1 MTYICDMRHHI
12 KTFIAI
18 LAIAT
23 AAFSSCQETPEPEIK
38 PIPESFIKLVQ
49 AKQSGKEYI
58 GTSSLS
64 SFSKIF
70 FSDGSYIIAQKSDFN
85 IEDCTG
91 NEPKAVNYD
100 NASGHW
106 MVGGQDSGILRTN
119 GELQDSY
126 PVYAYYTDELLKV
139 FASNA
144 QALEFPNVNWNPNP
158 DPDPDPDPVKEYA
171 IPVIH
176 IDTEGKAP
184 ILNKDDYVNGT
195 IRVEDPKGYFSDVKN
210 FEAPMK
216 IKGRGNST
224 WGMPKK
230 PYKIKLEEKAPI
242 LGIAKDKEWVLLA
255 NYSDKSLLRNATAM
269 EISRILGF
277 SWTPT
282 MISVEF
288 WLNGKYEGVYSFT
301 EHKKVSKNRVNID
314 TENGGYYIEIENEDV
329 DEPFWFKTSRYGV
342 TMMVHEPETTTPE
355 QQAYLKQCLEDMET
369 SFAKIGHESDADW
382 IDYKDHINFQSFVN
396 YYLIQE
402 ITRNPDGNIRKS
414 SFLTKEKDKPI
425 EFYHVWDFDLTMGN
439 CDYWGGTD
447 PTGWQMKDVTWYNR
461 LFKSKDFVKAVQE
474 TLEKHYD
481 ELYDVQ
487 NYIYDQAKLIEGAV
501 DRNFERWDILDQI
514 VWPNIVALGTYEKE
528 VDFFVD
534 YYIKRLE
541 WVKKEID
548 KL

>member
-1 MTYICDMRHHI
+1 MRKRI
-12 KTFIAI
+12 ISLFATIA
-18 LAIAT
+18 AIA
-23 AAFSSCQETPEPEIK
+23 AACISCQDKPSPEEK
-38 PIPESFIKLVQ
+38 PVIPESYLELVR
-49 AKQSGKEYI
+49 AYRAGKEYT
-58 GTSSLS
+58 GTTSLS
-64 SFSKIF
+64 SFSKVF
-70 FSDGSYIIAQKSDFN
+70 FSDGSYVIVKKTDFD
-85 IEDCTG
+85 IQDCSGCSPCT
-91 NEPKAVNYD
+91 VTYD
-100 NASGHW
+100 GASGNW
-106 MVGGQDSGILRTN
+106 LVDGTDSGIARTN
-119 GELQDSY
+119 GTLEESM
-126 PVYAYYTDELLKV
+126 PVYSFFDAEHLLV
-139 FASNA
+139 YAANA
-144 QALEFPNVNWNPNP
+144 ETMDFPNVNYNP
-158 DPDPDPDPVKEYA
+158 DPVGPVDPVDPVKEYK

-184 ILNKDDYVNGT
+184 IVSKDDYVNGT
-195 IRVEDPKGYFSDVKN
+195 IKVEDPCAYFSDVKE

-282 MISVEF
+282 MISVELY
-288 WLNGKYEGVYSFT
+288 LNGKYEGVYTFT

-314 TENGGYYIEIENEDV
+314 TENDSFYIEIENEDV
-329 DEPFWFKTSRYGV
+329 DEPFWFKTSRYNV

-355 QQAYLKQCLEDMET
+355 QQAMLKQYLEDMET

-382 IDYKDHINFQSFVN
+382 INYRDYINFQSFVN

-414 SFLTKEKDKPI
+414 TFLTKEKDKPI

-461 LFKSKDFVKAVQE
+461 LFKDKEFVKAVQE
-474 TLEKHYD
+474 TLDKHYD

-487 NYIYDQAKLIEGAV
+487 NYIYDQAKLLEGAV

-514 VWPNIVALGTYEKE
+514 VWPNIVALGTYEEE

-534 YYIKRLE
+534 YYLKRLE